1 MARPITAFRSPCM
14 TLCASSSPNRPARP
28 ARTQKPPRASRDMIA
43 ARAPI
48 HGLPF
53 AYGIPYV
60 LPPPQGRPAKSALI
74 QNASRTSFPLNV
86 RRIVMAGRAPRG
98 ALSSPYC
105 ASSRVIERH
114 TAAPAFPL
122 LPVFFPPKLSGQ
134 ITPTRQPQHFVPPH
148 DFLTKRKNRRA
159 IPAFLRDCAAVRHI
173 DYAFASVS
181 MAWANILTLSMNF
194 SQSTYSSG
202 IWQVSTSPGK
212 LMPKATVL
220 GIMRE

>member
-1 MARPITAFRSPCM
+1 MRPITAFRSPCM

-28 ARTQKPPRASRDMIA
+28 ARTQKPPRASRLLWECA
-43 ARAPI
+43 ARCICSAAP
-48 HGLPF
+48 L
-53 AYGIPYV
+53 
-60 LPPPQGRPAKSALI
+60 
-74 QNASRTSFPLNV
+74 
-86 RRIVMAGRAPRG
+86 
-98 ALSSPYC
+98 
-105 ASSRVIERH
+105 RVIERH

-148 DFLTKRKNRRA
+148 DFLTKRKSRRA

-202 IWQVSTSPGK
+202 IWQVSVSPGK
-212 LMPKATVL
+212 LMPNATVL